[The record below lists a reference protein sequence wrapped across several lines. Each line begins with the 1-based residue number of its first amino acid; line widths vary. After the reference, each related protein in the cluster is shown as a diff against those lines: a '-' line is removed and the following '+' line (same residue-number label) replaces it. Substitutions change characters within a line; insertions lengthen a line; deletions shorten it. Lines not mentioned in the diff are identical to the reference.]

1 MAVANK
7 KTETP
12 EMLLEKLQHPLKRE
26 IAELRKILLNANSKL
41 TEHVK
46 WNAPSYCYNGDD
58 RITFNLHAQDHVKLI
73 FHRGAKAKDAKDF
86 VFTDSSGMLEWAA
99 KDRAVAK
106 FRTLEEVKEKKLAL
120 TLLVNQWL
128 EATVD

>member
-1 MAVANK
+1 MATTNT

-12 EMLLEKLQHPLKRE
+12 AMLLDKLQHPLKKE
-26 IAELRKILLNANSKL
+26 IEAIRQILLANPKL

-46 WNAPSYCYNGDD
+46 WNAPSYCHNGDD
-58 RITFNLHAQDHVKLI
+58 RITFNFHAKDHIKLI
-73 FHRGAKAKDAKDF
+73 FHRGAKVKGVKDF
-86 VFTDSSGMLEWAA
+86 AFKDSSGMLEWPA

-106 FRTLEEVKEKKLAL
+106 FRNLEEVEEKKEAL
-120 TLLVNQWL
+120 VLLVNQWI